1 MFVMSRL
8 LIEQR
13 PFLELYLK
21 ASLLQ
26 RRALLQTVSVS
37 QLRAL
42 SEIVHNVLVGNVS
55 LTPAES
61 EKLKKKRS
69 LLYVLGD
76 KRVRH
81 SRKKRVL
88 QTGANIIQYVLRIA
102 LPHMPWRPSPS

>member
-1 MFVMSRL
+1 MSRL

-61 EKLKKKRS
+61 EKLKKKRD
-69 LLYVLGD
+69 LLYAVGD
-76 KRVRH
+76 MRVKQR
-81 SRKKRVL
+81 RKKIVF
-88 QTGANIIQYVLRIA
+88 QTGAYIIQYILSLA
-102 LPHMPWRPSPS
+102 LPKIQWRQSPC